1 MKPDELHHR
10 HLSALIT
17 GDLDTAA
24 SLRVR
29 FGPRDHRTAV
39 ELLRAAVA
47 VCLECRLGPGAGL
60 GAGPVD
66 HDALAVL
73 MEEIRRAGAGAEPP
87 PDYLAIEA
95 AVRSLYGEPHLL
107 EPLSD
112 QQRGPALYALLSTQ
126 VGRYPW
132 LRANPGHVV
141 DRAKAV
147 MTTWILG

>member
-1 MKPDELHHR
+1 MKPEELHHR
-10 HLSALIT
+10 HLSALVT
-17 GDLDTAA
+17 GDLDAAA
-24 SLRVR
+24 SLRGR
-29 FGPRDHRTAV
+29 FSPGDHRTAV

-66 HDALAVL
+66 HDALAAL
-73 MEEIRRAGAGAEPP
+73 MDEIRRAGAGTEPP

-112 QQRGPALYALLSTQ
+112 QQRGPVLYALLSSQ
-126 VGRYPW
+126 VARSPW
-132 LRANPGHVV
+132 LRANPDRVV
-141 DRAKAV
+141 ERAKAV
-147 MTTWILG
+147 MTVWLLG